1 MSRAERA
8 FFEDG
13 KWWCGCGDELV
24 TTNELAQRRCDTCI
38 MLDEMETHRMKDN
51 EFVAA
56 AERLMHEAVVM
67 GENAEFDLEHFD
79 LDDLLLLQDATN
91 TLSEALDREVDGRT
105 A

>member
-24 TTNELAQRRCDTCI
+24 TTNELAQRRCDACI
-38 MLDEMETHRMKDN
+38 MLDEMETTQMDDN

-67 GENAEFDLEHFD
+67 GDDAEFDLEHFD
-79 LDDLLLLQDATN
+79 LDDLRSLYDAAN
-91 TLSEALDREVDGRT
+91 TLADAIDAELTRRAD
-105 A
+105 